1 MKHIS
6 FKIFKI
12 SLAYKQF
19 TLIIVKIMSTFKPF
33 SPSKPLHTL
42 GQSAFYSS
50 SVNLVQN
57 KGMILGFLC
66 EQ

>member
-33 SPSKPLHTL
+33 NPSKPLHTL
-42 GQSAFYSS
+42 GQ
-50 SVNLVQN
+50 QC
-57 KGMILGFLC
+57 FL
-66 EQ
+66 Q